1 MSKPLCCLPTD
12 KYNLQQFFRKFHTFS
27 MNKTT
32 NWFFLF
38 FALPQF
44 IDARRKWNRDFR
56 FPSWNCSADVIDH
69 QHLLLEQ
76 RNFPSWIDLQLVW
89 CKYFRK
95 RLAPSILFFF
105 HPVPFHFRFH
115 CGSFMSHELACKN
128 TWTLK
133 IMHLLSELH
142 GKNLQ
147 FVVTHLNFA
156 FFRIYIDWIFS
167 LDNWLNFAYFFF
179 LQLFC
184 IGSWQNPLWITHRS
198 IETRQRQ
205 RVVH

>member
-133 IMHLLSELH
+133 IMHLLWITWKESSIRCHSFKICFFPDLYR
-142 GKNLQ
+142 
-147 FVVTHLNFA
+147 LNFLVGQLTK
-156 FFRIYIDWIFS
+156 FRV
-167 LDNWLNFAYFFF
+167 FFF